1 MKKIEYLIKTLS
13 RTKRKDYENYCVNR
27 IYSLLNDLDIKPMT
41 QKCVKKEDGWY
52 LIDLYF
58 PQFNVGVEIDEGHH
72 IGREKEDKLRAEQI
86 IDELEGY
93 IEERINVVNEDV
105 MSINSRIDQIVS
117 KIQKMKIEQVEKGN
131 FKSWEILTAEEYF
144 EDKNSISNKDD
155 IEFKTNAEA
164 VNIVCGTNYKGLQN
178 SYGRIKGKE
187 GKEGIWSYWFPILA
201 IEQDGE
207 MDTKNAYGWIN
218 SVNSDWSEIYEKNK
232 LGKEVE
238 VNYDERRI
246 VFMKYKDPIL
256 GRMTRR
262 FIGLYRPV
270 AQKDGIT
277 TYERFA
283 TEMELIRN

>member
-1 MKKIEYLIKTLS
+1 MGKIEYLIKTLS
-13 RTKRKDYENYCVNR
+13 RTNRKDYENYCVNR

-41 QKCVKKEDGWY
+41 QKYVKKEDGWY

-58 PQFNVGVEIDEGHH
+58 PQFNIGVEIDEGHH
-72 IGREKEDKLRAEQI
+72 IGREEADKLRAEQI
-86 IDELEGY
+86 IAELEGY
-93 IEERINVVNEDV
+93 IEERINVVNEDI
-105 MSINSRIDQIVS
+105 MSINSRINQIVS
-117 KIQKMKIEQVEKGN
+117 KIQQMKVEQVENGN

-155 IEFKTNAEA
+155 VEFKTNVEA
-164 VNIVCGTNYKGLQN
+164 VNIVCGTNYKGLRN
-178 SYGRIKGKE
+178 SYGRILKDRE
-187 GKEGIWSYWFPILA
+187 EIWNYWFPILA

-207 MDTKNAYGWIN
+207 MDTQNAYGWIN
-218 SVNSDWSEIYEKNK
+218 TVNSDWSEIYEKNK
-232 LGKEVE
+232 FRKESE

-256 GRMTRR
+256 GRITRR

-270 AQKDGIT
+270 AQNDGIT
-277 TYERFA
+277 TYQRFA